1 MAQPPKEAASATGAE
16 LPAGLDPERLFS
28 GDRVALARALTAAE
42 NETPAGLALARAI
55 AGHLGNALVLGFT
68 GAPGAGKSTLV
79 NACIGELRRR
89 GRSVGV
95 LAVDPSSPVTGGAIL
110 GDRIRMSDHG
120 GDEGVFIRS
129 VASRGHLGGLSA
141 TTSRLIDVMDAA
153 GKDVV
158 IVETVGTGQSEVE
171 IADLAD
177 IRIIVNAPGLGDD
190 IQALKAGILEIGDIL
205 VVNKGDRPEAGECA
219 RQLSAMAAMG
229 GRERPVIVTTAT
241 TGEGVDKLVDA
252 IGELAAKMHR
262 RLSPAGRAARIL
274 RLDAQR
280 RFRDLLNRSLS
291 EEIETLAREITA
303 GRSGFADAAKTVI
316 RKAAERLRAES
327 PHGK

>member
-1 MAQPPKEAASATGAE
+1 MAQPPKEAGPATGAG
-16 LPAGLDPERLFS
+16 LPVGLDPERLFS

-55 AGHLGNALVLGFT
+55 AGHLGKALVLGFT

-110 GDRIRMSDHG
+110 GDRIRMSNHG

-241 TGEGVDKLVDA
+241 TGEGVDKLIDA

-280 RFRDLLNRSLS
+280 RFRDILNHGLGG
-291 EEIETLAREITA
+291 EIEALAREITA
-303 GRSGFADAAKTVI
+303 GRTGFADAAKTII
-316 RKAAERLRAES
+316 RKAAERL
-327 PHGK
+327 

>member
-1 MAQPPKEAASATGAE
+1 MAQSTEEPRPDPRTA
-16 LPAGLDPERLFS
+16 LPAGINLRRLFA

-55 AGHLGNALVLGFT
+55 SERIGKALVLGFT

-89 GRSVGV
+89 GYSVGV

-110 GDRIRMSDHG
+110 GDRIRMSSHG
-120 GDEGVFIRS
+120 EDEGVFIRS

-141 TTSRLIDVMDAA
+141 TTARLIDVMDAA
-153 GKDVV
+153 GKDIV

-205 VVNKGDRPEAGECA
+205 VVNKGDRPEAGESA
-219 RQLSAMAAMG
+219 RQLAAMAAMG

-241 TGEGVDKLVDA
+241 TGEGVGQLIDA
-252 IGELAAKMHR
+252 IGEQAKQEPH

-274 RLDAQR
+274 RLAALR
-280 RFRDLLNRSLS
+280 RFREILDRDLGN
-291 EEIETLAREITA
+291 ETETLARDIIA
-303 GRSGFADAAKTVI
+303 GQTGFADAANRII
-316 RKAAERLRAES
+316 RKAAEKL
-327 PHGK
+327 